1 MDKSANPHCRDTI
14 STVQTV
20 RNPTRQIA
28 QFLLQISQK
37 ERKWRENLTFRRDL
51 KDISTN
57 HIVCTWID
65 LPHQAVLDASPAGA
79 EGEEEEEEVAA
90 AGSRHTVF
98 GRALQ
103 AGSLRWSDAHLQRIL
118 ASDSYGPSLTSNV
131 GSDKPIFDP
140 QGHPLWLGEPFPT
153 ACARVD
159 TLRAHGYPRQA
170 LRLAGAVVNTLRLQR
185 RQQLETYKQQKK
197 GRHRY
202 YHHVRGAVATQRVCG
217 TPQGPTRKMELL
229 SGALSRKESIQGTE
243 GSQNHWQ
250 GCSIESQ
257 GGRCSGS
264 RT

>member
-1 MDKSANPHCRDTI
+1 MLHPQSLPAGIRGGRTWLWPD
-14 STVQTV
+14 
-20 RNPTRQIA
+20 RQ
-28 QFLLQISQK
+28 
-37 ERKWRENLTFRRDL
+37 
-51 KDISTN
+51 
-57 HIVCTWID
+57 D

-118 ASDSYGPSLTSNV
+118 ASDSYGPSLTGNV

-217 TPQGPTRKMELL
+217 TPQGPTRKMEPL